1 MPIFNLVKN
10 CTYYW
15 AFGAYVS
22 YFVNHPLY
30 TSPAPM
36 YSLALFALAMVCQ
49 ASNFRC
55 ALLAAASHHHSPWLT
70 SSLAQLA
77 TCRQLSQIGIHGVF
91 PPPGPSSG
99 SGPALGSRLGYG
111 ARAQLWQHM
120 RQTAVLTPACVMRC
134 NVF

>member
-30 TSPAPM
+30 TSPDPM
-36 YSLALFALAMVCQ
+36 YSLALFALAVVCQ

-55 ALLAAASHHHSPWLT
+55 VQSTDASPKQRSHPFLQRLSHHSSRNEHSL
-70 SSLAQLA
+70 L
-77 TCRQLSQIGIHGVF
+77 IVG
-91 PPPGPSSG
+91 
-99 SGPALGSRLGYG
+99 
-111 ARAQLWQHM
+111 
-120 RQTAVLTPACVMRC
+120 
-134 NVF
+134 